1 MVRLWHARK
10 QSVGEELANAVTHG
24 IAALLV
30 LCSMPA
36 MAIIAYRNGATA
48 DVACMS
54 IFCISIFLMFLMSTL
69 YHAMEQESRHKK
81 IFKILDHIFIYI
93 AIAGSYTPIA
103 LRVIGGWKA
112 VAILAVQWAMV
123 LAGIF
128 YKSLARKSMPKIS
141 MALYLVMGWTV
152 VLILPSFYRNANP
165 VLFWLVVAGGL
176 SYSLGAVFYAMRSVR
191 YHHMIW
197 HLFVF
202 AGAGCHYVGIG
213 GFLY

>member
-1 MVRLWHARK
+1 MSLWHARR
-10 QSVGEELANAVTHG
+10 QSFGEELANAVTHG
-24 IAALLV
+24 VAALLV

-36 MAIIAYRNGATA
+36 MAIIAYRNGTTA
-48 DVACMS
+48 DVACIS

-69 YHAMEQESRHKK
+69 YHAMEHESRHKK

-112 VAILAVQWAMV
+112 VAILAVQWGMV
-123 LAGIF
+123 LVGIF
-128 YKSLARKSMPKIS
+128 YKSLARKSMPKMS
-141 MALYLVMGWTV
+141 MAMYLVMGWTV
-152 VLILPSFYRNANP
+152 ALILPSFYRNASP
-165 VLFWLVVAGGL
+165 ALFWLVFAGGIC
-176 SYSLGAVFYAMRSVR
+176 YSLGAIFYAMRSVR

>member
-36 MAIIAYRNGATA
+36 MAIIAYSKGATA

-69 YHAMEQESRHKK
+69 YHAMEHESRHKK

-165 VLFWLVVAGGL
+165 VLFWLVVAGGAFCIE
-176 SYSLGAVFYAMRSVR
+176 G
-191 YHHMIW
+191 
-197 HLFVF
+197 
-202 AGAGCHYVGIG
+202 
-213 GFLY
+213 LYRRAAESAEKQEGTQTEASPPGQSCAADVY

>member
-1 MVRLWHARK
+1 MKNGRI
-10 QSVGEELANAVTHG
+10 QSFGEELANAVTHG

-36 MAIIAYRNGATA
+36 MAIMAYRNGSAA
-48 DVACMS
+48 DIIGTSV
-54 IFCISIFLMFLMSTL
+54 FCIAIFLMFLMSTL
-69 YHAMEQESRHKK
+69 YHAMEHESPHKK
-81 IFKILDHIFIYI
+81 VFKILDHIFIYV

-112 VAILAVQWAMV
+112 VAILALQWSMV
-123 LAGIF
+123 LFGIF
-128 YKSLARKSMPKIS
+128 YKSLARNSIPKVSMS
-141 MALYLVMGWTV
+141 LYLVMGWTV
-152 VLILPSFYRNANP
+152 VLILPSFYRNSSP
-165 VLFWLVVAGGL
+165 LLFWLIFAGGIC
-176 SYSLGAVFYAMRSVR
+176 YSLGAVFYAMKALP

-213 GFLY
+213 GVLYG

>member
-1 MVRLWHARK
+1 MVRLWHARR
-10 QSVGEELANAVTHG
+10 QSFGEELANSLTHG

-30 LCSMPA
+30 LCSIPA
-36 MAIIAYRNGATA
+36 MAIIAHRSGTTA
-48 DVACMS
+48 DVVGMS
-54 IFCISIFLMFLMSTL
+54 VFCSSIFLMFLMSTL
-69 YHAMEQESRHKK
+69 YHAMEHESRHKK
-81 IFKILDHIFIYI
+81 IFKILDHIFIYV

-112 VAILAVQWAMV
+112 VVILAVQWAMV
-123 LAGIF
+123 LVGIL
-128 YKSLARKSMPKIS
+128 YKSLAQKSMPKMS

-152 VLILPSFYRNANP
+152 VLILPSFYRNASP
-165 VLFWLVVAGGL
+165 ALFWLIFAGGIC
-176 SYSLGAVFYAMRSVR
+176 YSLGAIFYAMQSVR

-213 GFLY
+213 GFLF

>member
-1 MVRLWHARK
+1 MLLWHARK
-10 QSVGEELANAVTHG
+10 QSFFEELANAVTHG

-30 LCSMPA
+30 LGSMPA
-36 MAIIAYRNGATA
+36 MAIIAYRNGTTA
-48 DVACMS
+48 DVVGIS
-54 IFCISIFLMFLMSTL
+54 IFCISILLMFLMSTL
-69 YHAMEQESRHKK
+69 YHAMEPESRHKK
-81 IFKILDHIFIYI
+81 IFKILDHIFIYV

-112 VAILAVQWAMV
+112 VAILTVQWSMV
-123 LAGIF
+123 LVGIL
-128 YKSLARKSMPKIS
+128 YKSLAQKSMPKMS

-152 VLILPSFYRNANP
+152 VLILPSFYRNASP
-165 VLFWLVVAGGL
+165 ALFWLIVAGGIC
-176 SYSLGAVFYAMRSVR
+176 YTLGAVFYAMQSVR

-213 GFLY
+213 RFLY